1 MPARSQQ
8 FYGGDLD
15 GVIDKL
21 DHLVSLGVD
30 LLYLTPVFPAASNH
44 RYDAASFDRV
54 DPLLG
59 GDEAYIR
66 LIEAAHARGIRVIGD
81 LTSNH
86 SGDTHEWFR
95 AAHGNPG
102 APEQEFYYFTDAGN
116 TEYVSWLGYESL
128 PKFDWS
134 SRELRDRFVEG
145 EDSVVARWLKPPF
158 GTDGW
163 RLDVANMTGRLG
175 AVDLN
180 PEVRQLCGRRWSG
193 STPTRS
199 CSASRR
205 TTRRATCRA
214 TAGTAR

>member
-1 MPARSQQ
+1 MYQVFPDRFARSAAADERPTPEWAIAAEWGDPVDPVMPARSQQ

-15 GVIDKL
+15 GVTEKL

-86 SGDTHEWFR
+86 SGDTHEWFT
-95 AAHGNPG
+95 AAYGHPG
-102 APEQEFYYFTDAGN
+102 AAGAG
-116 TEYVSWLGYESL
+116 VLLLHGCRQHPVRL
-128 PKFDWS
+128 M
-134 SRELRDRFVEG
+134 
-145 EDSVVARWLKPPF
+145 ARVLEP
-158 GTDGW
+158 
-163 RLDVANMTGRLG
+163 A
-175 AVDLN
+175 
-180 PEVRQLCGRRWSG
+180 EVRLVVGGAARALR
-193 STPTRS
+193 
-199 CSASRR
+199 
-205 TTRRATCRA
+205 RRARTRWWRS
-214 TAGTAR
+214 G

>member
-1 MPARSQQ
+1 M
-8 FYGGDLD
+8 
-15 GVIDKL
+15 IDKL
-21 DHLVSLGVD
+21 DHLASLGVY

-66 LIEAAHARGIRVIGD
+66 LIEAAHARGMRVIGD

-95 AAHGNPG
+95 SAHRNPG

-116 TEYVSWLGYESL
+116 TEYVSWLGYDSL

-134 SRELRDRFVEG
+134 SRELRDRFIEG

-158 GTDGW
+158 GRDGW
-163 RLDVANMTGRLG
+163 RLDVANMTGRFG
-175 AVDLN
+175 AVDYL
-180 PEVRQLCGRRWSG
+180 PDVARGVRRAVTAARSGRARRRRARARR
-193 STPTRS
+193 TRRPA
-199 CSASRR
+199 CSAP
-205 TTRRATCRA
+205 
-214 TAGTAR
+214 GTAR